1 MANVGLTMRGPGAD
15 RRAQLQIDCRAVLF
29 DLDGVLVDS
38 TTSVERHW
46 TTFAARHGVDQQAIR
61 RVMHGRRS
69 QDTIRDVA
77 PNLDPEAE
85 GLRIDQDQAADG
97 EGLRP
102 IAGAGQLLAALS
114 GAHWAVVTSGPRF
127 LAEARL
133 RMVGLPPAE
142 VLISGNDVQ
151 HGKPDPSGYLKA
163 AARLG
168 VNPADC
174 VVIEDARAGVRA
186 GITAGMPVIGV
197 LTNHR
202 PSELPG
208 VRAAVPDLRAIEVFR
223 ADRERIGLL
232 VSPVAR
238 ISEV

>member
-38 TTSVERHW
+38 TASVERHW
-46 TTFAARHGVDQQAIR
+46 MAFATLHGVDYDAIH

-77 PNLDPEAE
+77 PDMDAESE

-97 EGLRP
+97 DGLRP

-114 GAHWAVVTSGPRF
+114 GASWAVVTSGPRF

-133 RMVGLPPAE
+133 SMVGLPPAE
-142 VLISGNDVQ
+142 VLISGDDVR
-151 HGKPDPSGYLKA
+151 HGKPDPSGYLKGA
-163 AARLG
+163 AGLG
-168 VNPADC
+168 VYPADC
-174 VVIEDARAGVRA
+174 VVIEDAPAGVSA
-186 GITAGMPVIGV
+186 GAAAGMPVVGV
-197 LTNHR
+197 LTNHL

-208 VRAAVPDLRAIEVFR
+208 VRAAVRDLRAIEVLC

-232 VSPVAR
+232 VSPAAG
-238 ISEV
+238 ISEA